1 MGKFR
6 TVFSY
11 HFFEGIKKKSTFI
24 TMAIFFALTLG
35 MFAFMH
41 FSSGGEEEKED
52 FVFINETTRYVVDME
67 GLNQAVPSAAFKEGE
82 ATDLESLKDKVKDNE
97 LDGIIV
103 LEEGSNVPALTYVYN
118 NIPDRETMTL
128 TNVYVQ
134 QQFINTTVKENNVA
148 PEVAAKLFTQVEMKE
163 DAIAD
168 KSSTIGLAN
177 VFMILMYIFM
187 LTFAPGISTMVAA
200 EKSSRVMEVLIPKV
214 KPIYMMYG
222 KILAMLSLS
231 ILQFSVIGIAVGAA
245 MGLGWLDPDNLS
257 LFGGAID
264 FSSVTP
270 LVISAFIAYFILG
283 YWLFAILY
291 AALGSLVSRTEDL
304 PTAIMPATM
313 LILAAFF
320 IGMSTLGDPNS
331 TMAVIA
337 SYTPFLSPLS
347 GLSRVVMGEMS
358 AYDMGISLG
367 ILLVTIIIIN
377 IFVNRIYVNAVMN
390 YSEKWQWKN
399 LARFMKKN

>member
-1 MGKFR
+1 MGKFGA
-6 TVFSY
+6 VFSY
-11 HFFEGIKKKSTFI
+11 HFLEGIKKKSTFI

-52 FVFINETTRYVVDME
+52 FVFINTTTNYAVDTE
-67 GLNQAVPSAAFKEGE
+67 GLNQAVPSAAFKDGK
-82 ATDLESLKDKVKDNE
+82 ASDLESLKDKVKEDE
-97 LDGIIV
+97 LDGVIV
-103 LEEGSNVPALTYVYN
+103 LEEGSGTPVLTYVYN
-118 NIPDRETMTL
+118 NLPDREIMTL

-148 PEVAAKLFTQVEMKE
+148 PEVAAKLFSQVEMKE
-163 DAIAD
+163 EAIAD
-168 KSSTIGLAN
+168 KSSTLGLAN
-177 VFMILMYIFM
+177 VFMILMYIFL
-187 LTFAPGISTMVAA
+187 LTFAPGIATMVAA

-231 ILQFSVIGIAVGAA
+231 ILQFSVIGIAIGVA

-270 LVISAFIAYFILG
+270 LVLVAFIAYFILG

-304 PTAIMPATM
+304 PTAVMPATM

-331 TMAVIA
+331 TMAVIS
-337 SYTPFLSPLS
+337 SYVPFLSPLA

-358 AYDMGISLG
+358 AYDMSISLG
-367 ILLVTIIIIN
+367 ILFVTIIIIN

-399 LARFMKKN
+399 LVRFMKKN